1 MGARWSTTTK
11 RVVVGM
17 LTLAAIF
24 VIYRA
29 GDIVRPF
36 VWAAIVAYVLL
47 PVVAIAERRL
57 SLPRTVA
64 ALIVFVALLATVIG
78 GGRILVPLA
87 IEQLRDLQRTLPT
100 LVVNAEN
107 TLTETADQLGLEDLD
122 QLIVGFAGVTDLTAM
137 IGRNESFH
145 VAFALDAPSLAKAV
159 EENQP

>member
-64 ALIVFVALLATVIG
+64 ALTNDA
-78 GGRILVPLA
+78 
-87 IEQLRDLQRTLPT
+87 T
-100 LVVNAEN
+100 LV
-107 TLTETADQLGLEDLD
+107 ETPR
-122 QLIVGFAGVTDLTAM
+122 FT
-137 IGRNESFH
+137 
-145 VAFALDAPSLAKAV
+145 K
-159 EENQP
+159 

>member
-47 PVVAIAERRL
+47 PVVALIERRAG
-57 SLPRTVA
+57 LPRTAAA
-64 ALIVFVALLATVIG
+64 ALVFIALLAAIFG
-78 GGRILVPLA
+78 GGRLLIPLA
-87 IEQLRDLQRTLPT
+87 IDQVRELQRSL
-100 LVVNAEN
+100 
-107 TLTETADQLGLEDLD
+107 
-122 QLIVGFAGVTDLTAM
+122 
-137 IGRNESFH
+137 
-145 VAFALDAPSLAKAV
+145 PSLVTNAQKTL
-159 EENQP
+159 